1 MQQKYLCFLAIFY
14 LVLFS
19 MKTAA
24 AAGEAEFYLE
34 PMIVTA
40 ARYDNSVGKP
50 GYYKV
55 DEKKL
60 ENGNYDNA
68 LDVIQQLPGVTLMA
82 RGASGGMNAYSKI
95 LLNGSDRYLVIID
108 GVRSNWN
115 GSSYNDFDFGV
126 LPAGMLESVEVLPSA
141 AGSVYGN
148 AAKGGVIRITTK
160 KAVEG
165 VKTSINLETGSYGR
179 E

>member
-40 ARYDNSVGKP
+40 ARYDNSAGKP

-60 ENGNYDNA
+60 E
-68 LDVIQQLPGVTLMA
+68 T
-82 RGASGGMNAYSKI
+82 SGCYF
-95 LLNGSDRYLVIID
+95 D
-108 GVRSNWN
+108 G
-115 GSSYNDFDFGV
+115 
-126 LPAGMLESVEVLPSA
+126 
-141 AGSVYGN
+141 
-148 AAKGGVIRITTK
+148 KGRQRWY
-160 KAVEG
+160 EC
-165 VKTSINLETGSYGR
+165 L
-179 E
+179 

>member
-24 AAGEAEFYLE
+24 AAGFYLE
-34 PMIVTA
+34 PMIVAA
-40 ARYDNSVGKP
+40 ARYDNSAGKP

-68 LDVIQQLPGVTLMA
+68 LDVIPHVH
-82 RGASGGMNAYSKI
+82 NCPFP
-95 LLNGSDRYLVIID
+95 D
-108 GVRSNWN
+108 
-115 GSSYNDFDFGV
+115 
-126 LPAGMLESVEVLPSA
+126 
-141 AGSVYGN
+141 
-148 AAKGGVIRITTK
+148 
-160 KAVEG
+160 
-165 VKTSINLETGSYGR
+165 
-179 E
+179 

>member
-34 PMIVTA
+34 PMIVAA
-40 ARYDNSVGKP
+40 ARYDNSAGKP

-68 LDVIQQLPGVTLMA
+68 LDVIQQIPYNKNPELSIHTLNPCTA
-82 RGASGGMNAYSKI
+82 E
-95 LLNGSDRYLVIID
+95 LT
-108 GVRSNWN
+108 
-115 GSSYNDFDFGV
+115 F
-126 LPAGMLESVEVLPSA
+126 
-141 AGSVYGN
+141 
-148 AAKGGVIRITTK
+148 RITCLSTDNRSK
-160 KAVEG
+160 K
-165 VKTSINLETGSYGR
+165 
-179 E
+179 

>member
-1 MQQKYLCFLAIFY
+1 
-14 LVLFS
+14 
-19 MKTAA
+19 
-24 AAGEAEFYLE
+24 
-34 PMIVTA
+34 MIVTA
-40 ARYDNSVGKP
+40 ARYDNSAGKP

-68 LDVIQQLPGVTLMA
+68 LDVIKQLPGVTLMA

-115 GSSYNDFDFGV
+115 GSSYNDFDFSV
-126 LPAGMLESVEVLPSA
+126 LPAGMLESVEVLSSA

-160 KAVEG
+160 KLLKVLKPVSIWKRAVMD
-165 VKTSINLETGSYGR
+165 VSKRIFYI
-179 E
+179 

>member
-34 PMIVTA
+34 PMIVAA
-40 ARYDNSVGKP
+40 ARYDNSAGKP

-68 LDVIQQLPGVTLMA
+68 LDVISAT
-82 RGASGGMNAYSKI
+82 SGCYF
-95 LLNGSDRYLVIID
+95 D
-108 GVRSNWN
+108 G
-115 GSSYNDFDFGV
+115 
-126 LPAGMLESVEVLPSA
+126 
-141 AGSVYGN
+141 
-148 AAKGGVIRITTK
+148 KGRQRWY
-160 KAVEG
+160 EC
-165 VKTSINLETGSYGR
+165 L
-179 E
+179 

>member
-40 ARYDNSVGKP
+40 ARYDNSAGKP

-55 DEKKL
+55 
-60 ENGNYDNA
+60 
-68 LDVIQQLPGVTLMA
+68 
-82 RGASGGMNAYSKI
+82 S
-95 LLNGSDRYLVIID
+95 
-108 GVRSNWN
+108 
-115 GSSYNDFDFGV
+115 
-126 LPAGMLESVEVLPSA
+126 
-141 AGSVYGN
+141 
-148 AAKGGVIRITTK
+148 
-160 KAVEG
+160 
-165 VKTSINLETGSYGR
+165 
-179 E
+179 